1 MENIYTCVGKK
12 LRVLRTRR
20 GLTQQIVAEKA
31 GISTP
36 FLSFLETGRKKGSLE
51 TYHKLALAL
60 DVGLDALF
68 KDASSPPP
76 HPTAEYPFTLH
87 GLSAQEKRALY
98 QLVNTFR
105 KRRKN

>member
-1 MENIYTCVGKK
+1 MESIYTWIGKK
-12 LRVLRTRR
+12 LRAFRARR
-20 GLTQQIVAEKA
+20 GLTQQVVAEKA

-51 TYHKLALAL
+51 TYHKLAIAL
-60 DVGLDALF
+60 DVGLDSLF

-76 HPTAEYPFTLH
+76 HPAAERSFTLH

>member
-1 MENIYTCVGKK
+1 MENIYARLGKK
-12 LRVLRTRR
+12 LRFFRNRR
-20 GLTQQIVAEKA
+20 GLTQQVVAEKA

-51 TYHKLALAL
+51 TYDRLALAL
-60 DVGLDALF
+60 DVGLDSLF
-68 KDASSPPP
+68 KDVSPVPP
-76 HPTAEYPFTLH
+76 QPAAEHPFTVY

-105 KRRKN
+105 RRRLR